1 MSPHTHLVK
10 IAAAALAGATAL
22 GGGVA
27 LAALTDAPDET
38 DVSQVERAGA
48 LPLDEGAVEDVL
60 PVEDANDAVNEAED
74 AVKDAEEKA
83 KEAAK
88 DAEEASDEGEE
99 GEDGEGG
106 DTGQRP
112 ANHGQVVSN
121 VARTTPP
128 GPGHGKAVSAV
139 ARTHGKSVDG
149 GQDDDTDQVE
159 DETDQDGDG
168 GRSGRGRGHGGKR
181 G

>member
-1 MSPHTHLVK
+1 MSPHTQLVK

-27 LAALTDAPDET
+27 LAALTDAPDEA

-48 LPLDEGAVEDVL
+48 LPLEEGALEDVL
-60 PVEDANDAVNEAED
+60 PVDDANDAVNETED

-88 DAEEASDEGEE
+88 DAEEATEE

-106 DTGQRP
+106 DTGQHP

-121 VARTTPP
+121 VARNTPP

-149 GQDDDTDQVE
+149 GQGDDDTDEVE
-159 DETDQDGDG
+159 DETDQEGDG